1 MREWIDA
8 LEDRTRAFAVSVT
21 KSASHVESSF
31 TLREHARQLVR
42 AAGSVAANHRAMRR
56 ARSTKE
62 FASKLQIVAEETDE
76 CVLWLE
82 LLRDAG
88 APQPAEIQRLF
99 AQAKNRFKDAA
110 VKGVSVEGRF
120 IAAYDAA
127 HSAALA
133 AMRWHGIQQHA
144 FALALRQALGER

>member
-1 MREWIDA
+1 MREWIGA

-21 KSASHVESSF
+21 RCAAHLESSF
-31 TLREHARQLVR
+31 TLRDHGRQLVR

-88 APQPAEIQRLF
+88 APQPDNMQRLL
-99 AQAKNRFKDAA
+99 
-110 VKGVSVEGRF
+110 SE
-120 IAAYDAA
+120 
-127 HSAALA
+127 ALE
-133 AMRWHGIQQHA
+133 
-144 FALALRQALGER
+144 LRAIFNKSKSTLKQKL

>member
-88 APQPAEIQRLF
+88 APQPAEIQRLLSE
-99 AQAKNRFKDAA
+99 ALELRAIFK
-110 VKGVSVEGRF
+110 KSK
-120 IAAYDAA
+120 
-127 HSAALA
+127 ST
-133 AMRWHGIQQHA
+133 
-144 FALALRQALGER
+144 LRHKRGATESGQK